1 MISVGVW
8 QAVRALTGCCAFMKT
23 VMTHVKTALSVLVPL
38 LLACVLQ
45 VGCDRVPQGLEP
57 EKLVLFTPETQLA
70 QPGSCQTNAVRVE
83 LLSRAVPGV
92 LGGDGVAHPIEGARL
107 RVEPADPASGIRAI
121 PAEGVTDAG
130 GTCTF
135 SVELGKGFGD
145 QYLDIVCV
153 DAPEVR
159 RRVRFVS
166 GVTVANDR
174 QEGTAGHPLPKPL
187 RVTLTAPDG
196 TPIGGAPVYFTL
208 AHQPGK
214 AGKLSKSSVKTD
226 AAGVAEVTLKTDPD
240 VTGRYE
246 VRAEVADSER
256 GIHTRPFS
264 IEALSM
270 CVSRTLIG
278 VVGGLAI
285 FVFGMTLM
293 SEGLHQVAGNR
304 MKSVLAYVTRNRVA
318 AIFAGTFVTAL
329 IQSSSATTVMTV
341 GFVNAGLL
349 SLQQAIGVVFGANI
363 GTTVTG
369 QMVSFKL
376 DGLALPAI
384 IVGTG
389 GLLLARR
396 AAWQGVART
405 GLGFGLL
412 FFGMSLMSDE
422 LASVSSFPSFV
433 NVFHSFDCTPQPG
446 GAMPLGAVLG
456 AIGIGTLMTMI
467 VQSSS
472 ATIGLAI
479 ALANSGLLN
488 FWTAVPIVL
497 GDNIGTTITAIL
509 ASLNTN
515 RTARQTAAA
524 HAMFNVFGTCIM
536 AGLFYVPIG
545 GIPCFLHLVNS
556 VTPGNVFVGENL
568 GRHVAMAHTLFN
580 VTNVV
585 LMTPFIGALAWLCE
599 HLIPAK
605 KATTATVH
613 LEKNLLNTPSLALFC
628 AMRALADMTDTAWR
642 AAALALRGYK
652 DDKPAKVSDIEAM
665 EDIVDR
671 NQSEI
676 MDYLVQLTR
685 KELSEKQ
692 AAAIPVLMHCVNDAE
707 RISDLALL
715 IARRA
720 ETQTTAAR
728 FSKEALEEL
737 ELLLEKATT
746 IASLTHESLQDGRF
760 LAKAVGIVV
769 EDLETLA
776 HASMQGHVERLQ
788 KGLCTPERGLIYVE
802 VVGAVE
808 NIVRHLE
815 NIAQRS
821 DLLTAAAV

>member
-1 MISVGVW
+1 
-8 QAVRALTGCCAFMKT
+8 
-23 VMTHVKTALSVLVPL
+23 MTHVKTALSALAL
-38 LLACVLQ
+38 LLLTGLLLT
-45 VGCDRVPQGLEP
+45 GCDRVPKGLEP
-57 EKLVLFTPETQLA
+57 EKLVLFTPEIQLA
-70 QPGSCQTNAVRVE
+70 PPGSVQTNAIRVE
-83 LLSRAVPGV
+83 LLSRAVPGL
-92 LGGDGVAHPIEGARL
+92 LGGEGIAHPIAGARL
-107 RVEPADPASGIRAI
+107 AVEPADSASGIRAI

-130 GTCTF
+130 GTCSF

-145 QYLDIVCV
+145 HYLDIVCA

-159 RRVRFVS
+159 RRVRFVA
-166 GVTVANDR
+166 GVALANNR
-174 QEGTAGHPLPKPL
+174 QEGAAGQPLPKPL

-196 TPIGGAPVYFTL
+196 APVAGAPVYFTL
-208 AHQPGK
+208 ARQPGK

-240 VTGRYE
+240 ATGRYE
-246 VRAEVADSER
+246 VRAEVADCER
-256 GIHTRPFS
+256 GLHTRPFV

-270 CVSRTLIG
+270 CVMRTVIG
-278 VVGGLAI
+278 VLGGLAI
-285 FVFGMTLM
+285 FIFGMTLM

-304 MKSVLAYVTRNRVA
+304 MKTVLAYVTRNRVA

-384 IVGTG
+384 IAGTA
-389 GLLLARR
+389 GLLIARR
-396 AAWQGVART
+396 ATWQGSART
-405 GLGFGLL
+405 LLGFGLL
-412 FFGMSLMSDE
+412 FFGMTLMSDE
-422 LASVSSFPSFV
+422 LKSVSTFPSFIR
-433 NVFHSFDCTPQPG
+433 VFQSFDCTPQPG
-446 GAMPLGAVLG
+446 QPMPFGAVLG
-456 AIGIGTLMTMI
+456 AIGIGTLMTML

-472 ATIGLAI
+472 ATIGLTI

-488 FWTAVPIVL
+488 IWTAVPIVL

-509 ASLNTN
+509 ASLNAN

-524 HAMFNVFGTCIM
+524 HSMFNVLGTGVM
-536 AGLFYVPIG
+536 VGLFYVPVRG
-545 GIPCFLHLVNS
+545 VPCFLHLVND
-556 VTPGNVFVGENL
+556 VTSGNVFLGENI

-585 LMTPFIGALAWLCE
+585 LMTPFIGTLAWLCE

-628 AMRALADMTDTAWR
+628 AMRALADMTDSAWR
-642 AAALALRGYK
+642 TAELALRGYK
-652 DDKPAKVSDIEAM
+652 DGKPVKVSDIEAM
-665 EDIVDR
+665 EDEVDR

-685 KELSEKQ
+685 KELSEQQ

-720 ETQTTAAR
+720 EAQTTSSR
-728 FSKEALEEL
+728 FSKDALEEL
-737 ELLLEKATT
+737 ETLLEKATT
-746 IASLTHESLQDGRF
+746 IAGLTHESLQDGRF

-769 EDLETLA
+769 EDLEKLA
-776 HASMQGHVERLQ
+776 HASMQGHVDRLQ
-788 KGLCTPERGLIYVE
+788 KGLCTPERGLVFVE

-821 DLLTAAAV
+821 DQLTEAAT